1 MEYFSTYPAQLQ
13 LAISKPLYML
23 KNRVLEQTEEHR
35 YDEEKHIRKL

>member
-23 KNRVLEQTEEHR
+23 TNRVLEQTEERRH
-35 YDEEKHIRKL
+35 DEEENIKL